1 MTAIDFHA
9 LAQAAGKRVDGQPV
23 TFQHDWQREWI
34 TRAIRG
40 SIEQYELLAQTPTL
54 LNLKESRWKKI
65 RHHAEALAE
74 LLGDDPAPLLEYPL
88 FSDWGEER
96 IGRDRLHA
104 ELRIIAGR
112 ARGLMNAKGLRG
124 SRHGYINLAL
134 AREAAEI
141 FYRSGGKGSVAYD
154 GGDYGALLDFT
165 CEMFAVA
172 ARFAPKYPWPKRS
185 TIASFLK
192 KARREE
198 KTREREADI
207 MEKKSV

>member
-1 MTAIDFHA
+1 MR
-9 LAQAAGKRVDGQPV
+9 QA
-23 TFQHDWQREWI
+23 
-34 TRAIRG
+34 
-40 SIEQYELLAQTPTL
+40 
-54 LNLKESRWKKI
+54 
-65 RHHAEALAE
+65 
-74 LLGDDPAPLLEYPL
+74 
-88 FSDWGEER
+88 
-96 IGRDRLHA
+96 DRQD
-104 ELRIIAGR
+104 
-112 ARGLMNAKGLRG
+112 
-124 SRHGYINLAL
+124 INLAL

-141 FYRSGGKGSVAYD
+141 FDRSGGKGSVAYD